1 MTQLLYMRQTTE
13 HEERKLMSTR
23 SEETW
28 EKRPPTIDIIKP
40 ETYKQLSREAKTRD
54 TSLRKLCNEILEM
67 YLEKEEF
74 LGKYIPKLKKLAFE
88 DNILFVRDSKI
99 NKTAEISYDDGL
111 IHCSICKKSLCFH
124 TLYAMSQLD
133 IARLEPTQR
142 KKK

>member
-1 MTQLLYMRQTTE
+1 
-13 HEERKLMSTR
+13 MSLVSDQGTIRNMSER

-28 EKRPPTIDIIKP
+28 EKRPPTIDIIRP
-40 ETYKQLSREAKTRD
+40 ETYKRLSREATGKG

-74 LGKYIPKLKKLAFE
+74 LTKYIPKLKKLAFE
-88 DNILFVRDSKI
+88 DNILYVRDSKI
-99 NKTAEISYDDGL
+99 NKTAEISYDNGL
-111 IHCSICKKSLCFH
+111 IHCSVCKKTLCFH
-124 TLYAMSQLD
+124 TLYAMSLPD